1 MSNPIE
7 NGQIAG
13 ILYYA
18 IRDGKAIDDIPGL
31 VKRIIGGE
39 MWKELLVKETGE
51 VVNFKSF
58 IDFVTTQPP
67 EGLGTTL
74 DTIKRLGSHD
84 NEMLAAVDGATKR
97 KPGDWIPN
105 PNGIGGKSH
114 KTIDDVSIV
123 NNNNIDRPVGNTR
136 QAGLRR
142 LAKDR
147 PDLHTRILSHQ
158 ISVNAAMV
166 EAGFRPKTLTIP
178 IDPKRA
184 AQVIKRQ
191 FSQDQ
196 IDQLVKLLM

>member
-84 NEMLAAVDGATKR
+84 TEMLALVDGATQR
-97 KPGDWIPN
+97 TREDWTPN
-105 PNGIGGKSH
+105 PTG
-114 KTIDDVSIV
+114 
-123 NNNNIDRPVGNTR
+123 NNQYQNVVTVDNIHDNHLDRPTGTSR

-142 LAKDR
+142 LAKSR
-147 PDLHTRILSHQ
+147 PDLHTRILSHE

-178 IDPKRA
+178 VDPERA
-184 AQVIKRQ
+184 AQAIKRQ

-196 IDQLVKLLM
+196 IEQLVELLQ

>member
-31 VKRIIGGE
+31 VKRIIGGK

-84 NEMLAAVDGATKR
+84 IEMLALVDGATKR
-97 KPGDWIPN
+97 KPEDN
-105 PNGIGGKSH
+105 PRDENGRYEPV
-114 KTIDDVSIV
+114 IDNVQDGYA
-123 NNNNIDRPVGNTR
+123 PTGNTR

-142 LAKDR
+142 IAKSR
-147 PDLHTRILSHQ
+147 PDLHTRILSHE

-178 IDPKRA
+178 IDPARA
-184 AQVIKRQ
+184 AQVIRRQ

-196 IDQLVKLLM
+196 ISQLVEFLVTP